1 MPKVGSRIIRTQSEI
16 LQGTNKTHG
25 IVGRPSDGRVGL
37 E

>member
-1 MPKVGSRIIRTQSEI
+1 MDNSYSGRDRLIQT
-16 LQGTNKTHG
+16 LQGINKTHG